1 MKFVSNWLDEARQ
14 IVTSPSEFYQ
24 NEDRRDGFG
33 YPLKFAAFS
42 LLIAG
47 VLSAAKIG
55 IYGVPGEASLSMPV
69 TAGISLVS
77 SVMGGLI
84 GLVIGAAFIHVLVAL
99 LGGENGY
106 AETLGSLGYA
116 SALTALGGVLG
127 LFPVIGGLANALV
140 GLYGIYVQAKGL
152 EFFQDLSFGRSLVA
166 ILLPGVVL
174 AIIVF
179 GLMVTVF
186 ASMMALSGMP
196 A

>member
-1 MKFVSNWLDEARQ
+1 MGFASDWLDEARQ

-24 NEDRRDGFG
+24 NENRRDGFG
-33 YPLKFAAFS
+33 YPLKFAVFS
-42 LLIAG
+42 FLISG
-47 VLSAAKIG
+47 VLSAARIG
-55 IYGVPGEASLSMPV
+55 IYGVPGEANLSVPV

-77 SVMGGLI
+77 SILGGLI
-84 GLVIGAAFIHVLVAL
+84 GLVIGAAFIHVVVAL

-106 AETLGSLGYA
+106 GETLASVAYA
-116 SALTALGGVLG
+116 SALTVVSAVLG
-127 LFPVIGGLANALV
+127 LIPVAGGLASALI

-166 ILLPGVVL
+166 VLLPGVII
-174 AIIVF
+174 AIIIF

-186 ASMMALSGMP
+186 ASLMAISGMP